1 MAELNING
9 EKHKGV
15 LRHLWQHLWQHL
27 RQHLC
32 QQQQKAAGA
41 GGGLCKQIKARRSFT
56 HTHTCTDARMHT
68 HTRMHTHMHTQKAR
82 KKKEA
87 KNMPSHTQNKNSFI
101 FLNNEGEK
109 CHKKS
114 HKLTSAYPEP
124 TGPITYHSDTA
135 LIPTAGSALGPLPVT
150 VTQFSSLVNTG

>member
-68 HTRMHTHMHTQKAR
+68 HTRMHACTHTCTHKKQER
-82 KKKEA
+82 KKKQRICQVTLKTKTA
-87 KNMPSHTQNKNSFI
+87 LF

-150 VTQFSSLVNTG
+150 VTQF